1 MGLVPEFFMLLGV
14 GIFLAMSLLS
24 ALLDDDMPSSLQY
37 LFQGA
42 AIVGL
47 GLLFM
52 SQGFINTGI
61 LGRDPTDITRFW
73 LSVVYLTSAVS
84 SVIGLNVYLAAV
96 RRKISLASIFSG
108 TVTGPILMISA
119 LFVSSFLGSGGEV
132 SFTPA
137 TIMMLAVAALVVGLS
152 MFGFLRE
159 ASKHISNAPGGRG
172 SSPTGPVSMSPGA
185 PGIGLPL
192 HLPSMQGEEW
202 EESRTEEE
210 GEE

>member
-1 MGLVPEFFMLLGV
+1 MGLLPEFFVLLGII
-14 GIFLAMSLLS
+14 IFLAMSLLS
-24 ALLDDDMPSSLQY
+24 ALLDDDMPSLFQY

-61 LGRDPTDITRFW
+61 FGRDPTDVTRFW
-73 LSVVYLTSAVS
+73 LSVVYLTAAVS
-84 SVIGLNVYLAAV
+84 NVIGLNLYLAAV
-96 RRKISLASIFSG
+96 RRKIALASIFSG
-108 TVTGPILMISA
+108 TVTAPICMISA

-137 TIMMLAVAALVVGLS
+137 TIMTLEVAALVIGLS

-159 ASKHISNAPGGRG
+159 ASRHIGKAPGGRG
-172 SSPTGPVSMSPGA
+172 LSPTGPVSMPPGA
-185 PGIGLPL
+185 PGIALPL
-192 HLPSMQGEEW
+192 HLPSSQGEEW
-202 EESRTEEE
+202 EESPTKEE

>member
-84 SVIGLNVYLAAV
+84 NVIGLNVYLAAV
-96 RRKISLASIFSG
+96 RRKMALASVFSG
-108 TVTGPILMISA
+108 TVTVPIFMISA

-185 PGIGLPL
+185 PRIGLPL

>member
-1 MGLVPEFFMLLGV
+1 MLLGI

-24 ALLDDDMPSSLQY
+24 ARLDDDVPSFLQY

-52 SQGFINTGI
+52 SRGFINSGI

-73 LSVVYLTSAVS
+73 FSVAYLASAVS

-96 RRKISLASIFSG
+96 RRKIDLASTFSG
-108 TVTGPILMISA
+108 TVTVPTFMISA
-119 LFVSSFLGSGGEV
+119 LYVSSFLASGGEV
-132 SFTPA
+132 SLTPA
-137 TIMMLAVAALVVGLS
+137 TIGMLAVTGLVIGLS

-159 ASKHISNAPGGRG
+159 ASKHISNPASTFQEVPGVG
-172 SSPTGPVSMSPGA
+172 VS
-185 PGIGLPL
+185 LN
-192 HLPSMQGEEW
+192 LPSMKEEEW
-202 EESRTEEE
+202 EESPMKDE